1 MLLNRASRPT
11 VTECWAAC
19 TASSSQ
25 SSMTTTVS
33 LAPSP
38 TRNSTL
44 SAKVALP
51 TWSSTTSASPNG
63 WTSTSRCPK
72 ADPLSTP
79 SPRSV
84 TTVGVLATVS
94 RGTVRTVAFSNDDQ
108 ARAATRSAGTPA
120 RPRRASPR
128 ASVCTSTSG
137 AGSTS
142 TETLPTPAVV
152 VLVQVPQAVQRGE
165 PPVLLAAGGH
175 VEVGQ
180 LERAVP
186 LAPAV
191 TGHRC
196 RAVRVR
202 LAAEPAGL
210 RAEDLGGNVDAQPD
224 SPFHLQLDEPVELQG
239 VLHRE
244 LLGDR
249 LDEAAH
255 DHRHRLVLGQPAAH
269 QVEELVV
276 ADLGDRGLVT
286 HGHVVLA
293 DVDVRVGVAA
303 ADRVDE
309 QRVALHRR
317 ARAVCSL
324 EHLHESPVRRAP
336 TASCHRLG
344 DDRRGG
350 VRRRVHHLGAG
361 VLVLALAGEGDRER
375 LALGVLAEQV
385 AGGVLHGDLG
395 ADVAVDPLHPAAR
408 LHRGALGHQVV
419 DVVRPVLDR
428 RVADVGVL
436 LHDDLDDRG
445 VQRVGRV
452 DRRRAAL
459 DVVHRGRPRR
469 R

>member
-1 MLLNRASRPT
+1 MSPPVPANRASVATRTRSPPNDTTMLLNRASRPT

-44 SAKVALP
+44 SANVALP

-79 SPRSV
+79 SPRRV

-94 RGTVRTVAFSNDDQ
+94 RGTVRRVAFSNDDQ

-137 AGSTS
+137 AASTS
-142 TETLPTPAVV
+142 TVTALFSTPTAPSSSCRCRRRCSGVNRQSSSRPVGTSKSASSNERCRSPRLSPGTGVAPCECGLP
-152 VLVQVPQAVQRGE
+152 LN
-165 PPVLLAAGGH
+165 PPVS
-175 VEVGQ
+175 
-180 LERAVP
+180 
-186 LAPAV
+186 
-191 TGHRC
+191 
-196 RAVRVR
+196 
-202 LAAEPAGL
+202 GL
-210 RAEDLGGNVDAQPD
+210 RISEATVISGSPRNRERSERFRGGISTH

-276 ADLGDRGLVT
+276 ADLGHRGLVT

-309 QRVALHRR
+309 QRVALDRR

-350 VRRRVHHLGAG
+350 VRRRVHHLGAR
-361 VLVLALAGEGDRER
+361 VLVLALTGEGHRER
-375 LALGVLAEQV
+375 LALRVLAQQV

-395 ADVAVDPLHPAAR
+395 ADV
-408 LHRGALGHQVV
+408 
-419 DVVRPVLDR
+419 
-428 RVADVGVL
+428 
-436 LHDDLDDRG
+436 
-445 VQRVGRV
+445 
-452 DRRRAAL
+452 
-459 DVVHRGRPRR
+459 
-469 R
+469 